1 MQIAQNQDVKKVMT
15 QPHFNA
21 RIDEQLA
28 KFSVILNFESDV
40 FNTIKSKIKLLKR
53 SITPLPSNDNTTL
66 KVIRILLGEEIPLTE
81 KVEQGEQFYVVD
93 TSNEDVFTQLCAQF
107 DV

>member
-1 MQIAQNQDVKKVMT
+1 MA
-15 QPHFNA
+15 QPHFNT

-53 SITPLPSNDNTTL
+53 SITPLPSIENYPSL

-93 TSNEDVFTQLCAQF
+93 TSNEDVLTQLCSQF